1 MSWQLASFLLLGAAL
16 AGGVA
21 WYERAR
27 PPARVI
33 ALVATLAA
41 LAALGRVAF
50 APLPNIKPTTDIVL
64 VSGYALG
71 GAPGMAVGAV
81 AALASNFFYGQ
92 GPYTPWQMLA
102 WGLVGLGGAGL
113 ARATGGRLA
122 SGGRRATVALAAAC
136 AVAGLGFGL
145 LMDFSTWLT
154 YAEGRSSGQLE
165 VILARGVPFNIAHA
179 VGNVAFCLAF
189 GPLLL
194 RALTR
199 FRLRLEPRWVSA
211 VPARAVGPL
220 VVVAVALAGLAQPPP
235 AGAARPDR
243 ASAARAAAYLRTAQ
257 NTDGGF
263 GAARGASSAQ
273 IFTAWASIGLAAGG
287 RNPAAA
293 GPGGRSAIDFV
304 HSGLGELRATAEVER
319 TILAVAAAGRSAR
332 AFGDRDL
339 VADLRAR
346 SRRDGSFG
354 GMVNVTSFAVLA
366 LRASG
371 ERRLSTAV
379 RDAANWILRQRNRD
393 GGFSF
398 FRRGGA
404 SGIDDTAAAVEALA
418 AAGRRR
424 TKTVAGAIAFL
435 RRHQHRDGGFPLTP
449 GQVTNAQSTSWAIQA
464 VVAARRDPAG
474 LHRRG
479 GHTAMAYLRGLQ
491 GRNGAVRYSRTSGQ
505 TPVWVT
511 AQALCAFAL
520 RALPL
525 RRPLPV
531 R

>member
-1 MSWQLASFLLLGAAL
+1 MSWQVASFLLLGAAL
-16 AGGVA
+16 AGGVV

-64 VSGYALG
+64 ISGYALG

-102 WGLVGLGGAGL
+102 WGLVGLGGALL

-122 SGGRRATVALAAAC
+122 SGGRRATLTLAAAC
-136 AVAGLGFGL
+136 AAGGLAFGL

-165 VILARGVPFNIAHA
+165 VILARGVPFNVAHA
-179 VGNVAFCLAF
+179 IGNVGFCLAF

-194 RALTR
+194 RALAR

-211 VPARAVGPL
+211 SPVRASAL
-220 VVVAVALAGLAQPPP
+220 LVALAVAAPALLQPGRAEAAQRDRSSM
-235 AGAARPDR
+235 ART
-243 ASAARAAAYLRTAQ
+243 AAYLRAVQ
-257 NTDGGF
+257 NPDGGF
-263 GAARGASSAQ
+263 GAARGGSSGQ
-273 IFTAWASIGLAAGG
+273 IFTAWASLGM
-287 RNPAAA
+287 AAA
-293 GPGGRSAIDFV
+293 GRSPAAPGPGGHSALDFV
-304 HSGLGELRATAEVER
+304 RSGLGQLRSTAEIER
-319 TILAVAAAGRSAR
+319 TILAVTAARRSAH
-332 AFGDRDL
+332 AFGGRDL
-339 VADLRAR
+339 VGELLAR
-346 SRRDGSFG
+346 RRRDGSFG
-354 GMVNVTSFAVLA
+354 GLVNVTSFAVLA
-366 LRASG
+366 LRAGG
-371 ERRLSTAV
+371 ERRSSPAV
-379 RDAANWILRQRNRD
+379 RAAGNWLIRQRNRD

-398 FRRGGA
+398 FRRGAA
-404 SGIDDTAAAVEALA
+404 SGIDDTAGAIQALV

-424 TKTVAGAIAFL
+424 TSTVSRAVAYL
-435 RRHQHRDGGFPLTP
+435 RRQQQRNGGLPLTP
-449 GQVTNAQSTSWAIQA
+449 GQETNSQSTAWAIQA
-464 VVAARRDPAG
+464 FVAARRDPARVRR
-474 LHRRG
+474 HRGR
-479 GHTAMAYLRGLQ
+479 TPLQYLRRMV
-491 GRNGAVRYSRTSGQ
+491 GRSGAVRYSRSSAQ

-520 RALPL
+520 R
-525 RRPLPV
+525 PLPV
-531 R
+531 RVR